1 MGRKKKAQSGT
12 NDKRYFTEVE
22 EAAIVK
28 YNQTEDYI
36 DKNIIFTNEIY
47 KPLKKLVH
55 EICKKYQTG
64 TGKFGMADMETMAF
78 SHTWQQIPKFNPNKP
93 NKLGEL
99 PKAYSYLGTV
109 CRHYVTNFGKQSY
122 REKLVNDNIEDYKID
137 YDEIDK
143 SRKDRY
149 ILETFEQS
157 NNNDI
162 DIHESILNAIV
173 VEIKN
178 HIDIRTDLT
187 INEIKVGDAIVMIFE
202 NWKNICESNDIEKL
216 SNFFAKKKIHQLIKD
231 ITNLE
236 TKEIKPAFEMY
247 SQIYKLK
254 CVEIMRE
261 INDIDDFKL

>member
-1 MGRKKKAQSGT
+1 MGRKKKNQNGS

-28 YNQTEDYI
+28 YNQTDDHI
-36 DKNIIFTNEIY
+36 DKNKIFTNEIY

-64 TGKFGMADMETMAF
+64 TGKFGMVDMETMAF

-93 NKLGEL
+93 NKLGEM

-109 CRHYVTNFGKQSY
+109 CRHFVTNFGKQSY
-122 REKLVNDNIEDYKID
+122 KEKLVNDNIEDYKID

-157 NNNDI
+157 NNSDI
-162 DIHESILNAIV
+162 DVYESILNGIV
-173 VEIKN
+173 IEIRN
-178 HIDIRTDLT
+178 NIDIRTDLT
-187 INEIKVGDAIVMIFE
+187 INEIKVGEAIILIFE
-202 NWKNICESNDIEKL
+202 NWKGIYESNDVDKL
-216 SNFFAKKKIHQLIKD
+216 SNFFAKKKIQQLIKD

-236 TKEIKPAFEMY
+236 TKDIKPAFEVFNA
-247 SQIYKLK
+247 IYKSTYAE
-254 CVEIMRE
+254 V
-261 INDIDDFKL
+261 INKINEIDDFEL